1 MMELI
6 VCLFLVDILTSHS
19 RVARLKSPAEGMEGV
34 SRRHCIAERDNG
46 PYSQRRSGIQ
56 VPYEPRD
63 ASLDAPLHLQGEAL
77 KVQGASSGSRDDD
90 QSAALRSGLQTSVSS
105 RPASYML

>member
-19 RVARLKSPAEGMEGV
+19 RGARLKSPAEGMEGV
-34 SRRHCIAERDNG
+34 SRRHCIAERRSG

-56 VPYEPRD
+56 VPYEPD
-63 ASLDAPLHLQGEAL
+63 TASKGRL
-77 KVQGASSGSRDDD
+77 SR
-90 QSAALRSGLQTSVSS
+90 RTITPP
-105 RPASYML
+105 R